1 MQTMRTAGKVS
12 RAIAAAALCAVL
24 AWPALHAT
32 QVLQPQSP
40 QEQQQAPQKPI
51 RVEVQLVNLFVTVR
65 DKNKRIVTDLN
76 QDDFRV
82 WEDGQEQRIEFF
94 SRETALPIT
103 LGLLVDTSIS
113 QERVLYE
120 EQVAASRFL
129 ERVMRHGDLAFVIS
143 FDVNVDLLSDFTD
156 STEQLEAAVHRTRIN
171 APLPEGPVA
180 RRGPV
185 GTKLYD
191 AIWLACREKL
201 RREAGRKALVILSD
215 GVDAG
220 SDMKLEDALA
230 AAQRSDTVIHFI
242 VISDPGYYGF
252 GRPNGAGVARKLAEE
267 TGGRAIFVRDEKKL
281 DEAFDQISEE
291 LRNQYTLGYYS
302 TNNRRDGTFR
312 KVQVK
317 VSRGGMKVLT
327 RKGYYAS
334 GSSENR

>member
-1 MQTMRTAGKVS
+1 MPPQR
-12 RAIAAAALCAVL
+12 
-24 AWPALHAT
+24 PP
-32 QVLQPQSP
+32 QQPQQVP
-40 QEQQQAPQKPI
+40 QEPI
-51 RVEVQLVNLFVTVR
+51 RAEVQLVNLFVTVR
-65 DKNKRIVTDLN
+65 DKNKRIVTDLTK
-76 QDDFRV
+76 DDFRV
-82 WEDGQEQRIEFF
+82 FEDGQEQRVEFF

-113 QERVLYE
+113 QGQVLSE
-120 EQVAASRFL
+120 EQAAASRFL
-129 ERVMRHGDLAFVIS
+129 ERVVRRGDLAFVIS

-180 RRGPV
+180 RSGPV

-230 AAQRSDTVIHFI
+230 AAQRTDTVIHFI

-252 GRPNGAGVARKLAEE
+252 GGPSGGGVARKLAEE

-291 LRNQYTLGYYS
+291 LRNQYMLGYYS
-302 TNNRRDGTFR
+302 TNNRRDGKFR

-317 VSRGGMKVLT
+317 INRSGMKVLA
-327 RKGYYAS
+327 RKGYYAA